1 MAAAELAGMVI
12 LSARAVGVRRRMRK
26 GRAKV
31 TVGGRI
37 NVGKE
42 PASRVNRGRRDDHSI
57 YVFTRRKY
65 EYCVKT

>member
-1 MAAAELAGMVI
+1 
-12 LSARAVGVRRRMRK
+12 MRK

-42 PASRVNRGRRDDHSI
+42 PASRVNRGRRDNHSI

-65 EYCVKT
+65 EYCVKTQSNLFSGRS